1 MPSWIFT
8 TAIIGTQI
16 IAGIITLVGPSWLE
30 AVPIGWGW
38 TMGVLAVSLV
48 MFMLLD
54 VVKVY
59 TFKIWSFELTA
70 YLWPVP
76 SRRQKLADRKEKA
89 VLDARVKKNIG
100 KLKRAVVVHS
110 ATRAFQAK
118 EAKKPVILVV
128 SNSEDTIN

>member
-16 IAGIITLVGPSWLE
+16 IAGIITIVGPSWLE

-48 MFMLLD
+48 MFLLLD

-59 TFKIWSFELTA
+59 TFKVWSFELTA
-70 YLWPVP
+70 KLWPVP
-76 SRRQKLADRKEKA
+76 SRRE
-89 VLDARVKKNIG
+89 
-100 KLKRAVVVHS
+100 KLKVRKA
-110 ATRAFQAK
+110 QAILDERLHRNNAK
-118 EAKKPVILVV
+118 AKKVLKCIIAANKLKKGMKR
-128 SNSEDTIN
+128 SKTQDTVLNF